1 MKNLRIHIAYLLMFL
16 VLGAYGSLAFAQ
28 TADKEIP
35 QTKGHIISYKVVE
48 GNLVINSVSKD
59 LTEEDILWDTGK
71 YERLVKV
78 NDSTFVLLKKEESFS
93 ERLERLTKK

>member
-1 MKNLRIHIAYLLMFL
+1 MKTISILLL
-16 VLGAYGSLAFAQ
+16 LSSLAFAQ
-28 TADKEIP
+28 TADKEIT
-35 QTKGHIISYKVVE
+35 QTKGCVISYKVVE

-59 LTEEDILWDTGK
+59 LSKEDILWLWDTNK

-93 ERLERLTKK
+93 KRLERLTKK